1 MGGTSGP
8 CCITCICSNMQEM
21 QEMQEMTSDL
31 LTAQQVQRLLRV
43 DKSTVYRMASDG
55 RLPAVKVGKQW
66 RFQASDIEKLVGG
79 RTPQLEGSLTLNG
92 ASAQSVVD
100 VMAERLGVMMV
111 VTDLDGRPVTR
122 IANTCEWFDE
132 RDHDPTVIDACI
144 AEWRDLGAD
153 VDLSPRLRRGGL
165 GFECARAFI
174 RHDNQLVGMVLAGGI
189 SPFGQESPV
198 LHNLDDAAR
207 QRLVETLPM
216 VAALIDR
223 CAVRTSDL
231 NNTRS
236 MT

>member
-1 MGGTSGP
+1 
-8 CCITCICSNMQEM
+8 
-21 QEMQEMTSDL
+21 
-31 LTAQQVQRLLRV
+31 
-43 DKSTVYRMASDG
+43 
-55 RLPAVKVGKQW
+55 
-66 RFQASDIEKLVGG
+66 
-79 RTPQLEGSLTLNG
+79 
-92 ASAQSVVD
+92 
-100 VMAERLGVMMV
+100 MAERLGVMMV

-132 RDHDPTVIDACI
+132 RDHDPDVIDACI

-174 RHDNQLVGMVLAGGI
+174 RHDNQLIGMVLAGGI
-189 SPFGQESPV
+189 SPFGQDSPV

-223 CAVRTSDL
+223 CAVQVSES
-231 NNTRS
+231 NNARS

>member
-1 MGGTSGP
+1 
-8 CCITCICSNMQEM
+8 MQQM
-21 QEMQEMTSDL
+21 QNMTSDF

-43 DKSTVYRMASDG
+43 DKSTVYRMAGDG

-66 RFQASDIEKLVGG
+66 RFPAAAIESLVGG
-79 RTPQLEGSLTLNG
+79 GSHAVSNGHVQVTLDG

-111 VTDLDGRPVTR
+111 VTDLDGQPVTR

-132 RDHDPTVIDACI
+132 RDHDPGVIDACI

-174 RHDNQLVGMVLAGGI
+174 RHDNQLIGMVLAGGI
-189 SPFGQESPV
+189 SPFGQQSPV

-223 CAVRTSDL
+223 CAVRTSET